1 MPMKKVINLLG
12 LPASGKSMYGKKLA
26 EEMGFKF
33 LEEATT
39 RLIDQPEFKSGSS
52 ATFRFD
58 RIVLEK
64 NKELTKEILR
74 SPKKD
79 VFVLEGGPI
88 LDRWYCQAR
97 ANLGKYKQER
107 MSLLAVYDNPAFNEL
122 NQNSIFVIFNVPPG
136 VSLSRQE
143 ERSGIKLDDTE
154 LQILQFVHDNLLKFH
169 VKNKE
174 NVIFINLMGKTE
186 EQVYE
191 ELKSKLLASIEKGAK

>member
-1 MPMKKVINLLG
+1 MKKVINIIG
-12 LPASGKSMYGKKLA
+12 LPASGKGLYGRKLA

-33 LEEATT
+33 IEEAATQ
-39 RLIDQPEFKSGSS
+39 LIGQPEFKSGSS

-64 NKELTKEILR
+64 NKETAKNILN
-74 SPKKD
+74 STKKD

-107 MSLLAVYDNPAFNEL
+107 MSLLAVYEDPVFNEL
-122 NQNSIFVIFNVPPG
+122 NQNSIFVIFNLPPG
-136 VSLSRQE
+136 VSLSRRE
-143 ERSGIKLDDTE
+143 ERNGLKFDDTE

-174 NVIFINLMGKTE
+174 NVVFINLMGKTE

-191 ELKSKLLASIEKGAK
+191 ELRTKLLAMPEKEAK